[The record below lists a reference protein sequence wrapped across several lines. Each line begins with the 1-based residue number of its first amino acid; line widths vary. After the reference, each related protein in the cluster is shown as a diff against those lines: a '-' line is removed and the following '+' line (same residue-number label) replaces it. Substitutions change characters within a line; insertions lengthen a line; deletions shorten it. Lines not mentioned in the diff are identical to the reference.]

1 VRSTDLCGRS
11 TLSFLHRFFSI
22 RCYAAFHSFK
32 SLHSFILYG
41 PGGQYIHLLPSNAR
55 SAIMLSTATLLAA
68 LTASVS
74 AATTGR
80 TFAVNHFYGK
90 GPLVEGRMDPIVN
103 PGVASLH
110 AHTIQG
116 GNKFALT
123 MSDTVLLDST
133 CTSSLIKND
142 KSVYWTPKMYFQ
154 DPANGSFIEVPL
166 FYQNIYYFF
175 EETDDDIV
183 AFQPGHRIFVGDT
196 SLRTPPTSGGQSITV
211 AGTSAGPPQP
221 VQFTCPR
228 SNYDVP
234 SYPVNSNGLS
244 AGIQDPNNQ
253 GAGVGFPDVNC
264 DGYASPLRA
273 DIHFPSCY
281 NPAAGLDNYK
291 ENMAYP
297 TASGSKQN
305 CPEGKHHAFC
315 RVSGGR
321 HAFVCASLGVPHR
334 KIHAAGGY

>member
-1 VRSTDLCGRS
+1 
-11 TLSFLHRFFSI
+11 
-22 RCYAAFHSFK
+22 
-32 SLHSFILYG
+32 
-41 PGGQYIHLLPSNAR
+41 
-55 SAIMLSTATLLAA
+55 MLFTATLLAA

-74 AATTGR
+74 AATSGR

-103 PGVASLH
+103 PGVAAAH

-123 MSDTVLLDST
+123 MSDTTLLDST

-154 DPANGSFIEVPL
+154 DPTNGSFIEVPM
-166 FYQNIYYFF
+166 FYMNVYYFF
-175 EETDDDIV
+175 EETDDVIV
-183 AFQPGHRIFVGDT
+183 AFQPGHRIFAGDT
-196 SLRTPPTSGGQSITV
+196 SLRTPPASGGQSITV

-244 AGIQDPNNQ
+244 AGIQDPNNK
-253 GAGVGFPDVNC
+253 GAGAGFPDINC

-305 CPEGKHHAFC
+305 CPQGKHHKIC
-315 RVSGGR
+315 RASAGR
-321 HAFVCASLGVPHR
+321 YVFLCASLGMPQR
-334 KIHAAGGY
+334 NSRRW